1 MHLQALENNVLTLP
15 VSDGNGQQRLWL
27 TRFIGSGSTG
37 KVWECKFDHSNDLF
51 AVKIVELLHPSDADS
66 RQRLR
71 NEFNAYLI
79 IEAAYQSGRLRD
91 RITPRCYGA
100 FEGDG
105 VDVIVLDLCDGDI
118 LDTWDKLSTS
128 EL

>member
-1 MHLQALENNVLTLP
+1 MLALP

-27 TRFIGSGSTG
+27 TCFIGSGSTG
-37 KVWECKFDHSNDLF
+37 KVWKCNFDYSNDLF
-51 AVKIVELLHPSDADS
+51 AIKIVELLHPSDADS
-66 RQRLR
+66 RERLR
-71 NEFNAYLI
+71 NEFIAYLK

-105 VDVIVLDLCDGDI
+105 VDVIVLDLCDGGI
-118 LDTWDKLSTS
+118 LDTWDELSAS

>member
-1 MHLQALENNVLTLP
+1 M
-15 VSDGNGQQRLWL
+15 SDKNTQQRLWL

-37 KVWECKFDHSNDLF
+37 KVWQSHLDNSDDSF
-51 AVKIVELLHPSDADS
+51 AVKIVELLYPSDIDS

-71 NEFNAYLI
+71 NEFSVYLF
-79 IEAAYQSGRLRD
+79 IEAAYQSKRLRD

-105 VDVIVLDLCDGDI
+105 VDVLVLDLCGGI
-118 LDTWDKLSTS
+118 PNSWDELSAS

>member
-1 MHLQALENNVLTLP
+1 LSNNTLVLP
-15 VSDGNGQQRLWL
+15 VPDRNGQQRLWL
-27 TRFIGSGSTG
+27 TRFIGLGSTG
-37 KVWECKFDHSNDLF
+37 NVWQGHFDNSDDSLF
-51 AVKIVELLHPSDADS
+51 AIKIVELLQPSDTDR

-71 NEFNAYLI
+71 NEFNMYLN
-79 IEAAYQSGRLRD
+79 IEAAYQSRRLRD

-105 VDVIVLDLCDGDI
+105 VDVLVLDLCNSI
-118 LDTWDKLSTS
+118 LNTWDELNAS